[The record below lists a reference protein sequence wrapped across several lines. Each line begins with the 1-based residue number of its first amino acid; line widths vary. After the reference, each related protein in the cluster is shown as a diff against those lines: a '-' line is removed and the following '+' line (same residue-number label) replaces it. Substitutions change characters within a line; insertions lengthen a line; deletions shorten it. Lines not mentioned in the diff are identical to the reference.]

1 MIKKNHK
8 DMKEYDKRKSH
19 KSSSVHVIYKCR
31 PKNIYVKNKNY
42 YLF

>member
-19 KSSSVHVIYKCR
+19 KSNRLHVIYKCR
-31 PKNIYVKNKNY
+31 RKNIYVKNKS
-42 YLF
+42 